1 MTLDEVKELE
11 RKAYMEGDSTV
22 HKLCLE
28 LLKQRE
34 IVRELEYFIDDV
46 RGQHALDDE

>member
-1 MTLDEVKELE
+1 MTRDEVKELE

-28 LLKQRE
+28 LLKYLE
-34 IVRELEYFIDDV
+34 IVRDLEDACSWE
-46 RGQHALDDE
+46 RLTRL